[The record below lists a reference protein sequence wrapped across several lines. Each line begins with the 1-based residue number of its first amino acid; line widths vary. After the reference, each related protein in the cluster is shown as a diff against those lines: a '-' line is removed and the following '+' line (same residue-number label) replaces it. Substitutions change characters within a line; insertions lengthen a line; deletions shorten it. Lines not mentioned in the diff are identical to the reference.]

1 MVDDWAGF
9 DKPPGPE
16 NTGTGGFALPPGA
29 AGLAAAEPAGAEFAG
44 EDGRGRDA
52 LPGTGGFARGGGI
65 CAETVEFGAIVGIMP
80 VVEGGTG
87 VPGVGN

>member
-9 DKPPGPE
+9 GKALGPE
-16 NTGTGGFALPPGA
+16 NTGTGGFALPPGV

-52 LPGTGGFARGGGI
+52 LPGTGGFAPGLLTG
-65 CAETVEFGAIVGIMP
+65 AETVEFGAIVGIMP